1 LCLVSFRKKEDYYV
15 DIKKYITNIPSY
27 HIWLHVNPILELQV
41 SILCNELF
49 RHTINK
55 VWL

>member
-1 LCLVSFRKKEDYYV
+1 VSSFFQKKREDYYA

-55 VWL
+55 V